1 MTSTAWEYEVE
12 VIPENRALIQST
24 IDSVQKA
31 ANFATISTDNVFDIV
46 DELRKQC
53 AKFSQSSLESSSFVC
68 DCNASDILATRN
80 AQSTQFTVS
89 FAGGRWVLHHVNRA
103 TIRNSKD
110 HITYGLSSAAREEH
124 REALKQE
131 VQDAQNKKAKNS

>member
-1 MTSTAWEYEVE
+1 MTSTAWDYEVE

-24 IDSVQKA
+24 IGSVQKA
-31 ANFATISTDNVFDIV
+31 ANFATISADNVFDII
-46 DELRKQC
+46 DELRKQF
-53 AKFSQSSLESSSFVC
+53 AKISQGSLEGSSFVC
-68 DCNASDILATRN
+68 DCNASDILAKRN

-103 TIRNSKD
+103 AIRNSKD
-110 HITYGLSSAAREEH
+110 RITYGLSFAAQKEH

-131 VQDAQNKKAKNS
+131 VQDAQNKTSKK